1 MKLILII
8 ILISVIMLISY
19 AVTEQ
24 IKDKFDFYSNLK
36 NFLTQFKI
44 NISFRQDKI
53 LEFLNK
59 TKCKKQFALFIEDYK
74 QYLKTNELS
83 LVNIKILDEE
93 EKTDLIDIV
102 NNLGKHNIENEIGQ
116 IEAYLNTID
125 IKLNKAKDDKDRL
138 CPMIIKL
145 SLLFAVGLAILLI

>member
-1 MKLILII
+1 M
-8 ILISVIMLISY
+8 
-19 AVTEQ
+19 
-24 IKDKFDFYSNLK
+24 
-36 NFLTQFKI
+36 
-44 NISFRQDKI
+44 
-53 LEFLNK
+53 
-59 TKCKKQFALFIEDYK
+59 
-74 QYLKTNELS
+74 
-83 LVNIKILDEE
+83 DEE